1 MAKNDK
7 LIDMIDR
14 QLVERFGPS
23 LVGLLAAVLS
33 WRLGSPLSAD
43 VAKNLLPALLSASA
57 ISAGFMTTALSVL
70 LPIAGTAIGRRL
82 KRRGKFDLLFSY
94 LRSAIYSCIALAV
107 VSVIG
112 LVQVD
117 PALGMDKNS
126 TILLVAVA
134 TFSVASFIRILEI
147 LIQILP
153 QMAEPE
159 DRDG

>member
-1 MAKNDK
+1 M
-7 LIDMIDR
+7 
-14 QLVERFGPS
+14 
-23 LVGLLAAVLS
+23 
-33 WRLGSPLSAD
+33 
-43 VAKNLLPALLSASA
+43 
-57 ISAGFMTTALSVL
+57 
-70 LPIAGTAIGRRL
+70 
-82 KRRGKFDLLFSY
+82 FSY